1 LGKLQIM
8 AQIPNATLKTTEEFI
23 TTSTQLRQALR
34 QTEIVTR
41 RFQRRIESGASV
53 TDSFQVLG
61 DRGTFHS
68 LTDLLDELEHARHA
82 CRRAIAAQAISE
94 GMSRG
99 ELARMWGVSR
109 QLVAR
114 IAKG

>member
-1 LGKLQIM
+1 M
-8 AQIPNATLKTTEEFI
+8 ALSRNATLKTTDEFI
-23 TTSTQLRQALR
+23 RISSQVRQALR

-41 RFQRRIESGASV
+41 RFQRRIESGSSV
-53 TDSFQVLG
+53 TDAIGVLG
-61 DRGTFHS
+61 DSVHFRA
-68 LTDLLDELEHARHA
+68 LTELLSELEHARHA
-82 CRRAIAAQAISE
+82 CRRALAAQAISE

-114 IAKG
+114 IAKEER